1 MPAHLKY
8 PSYGPTSTVSA
19 EPAGCTTSMTSLG
32 FSCSKKTSAMEV
44 KRQVELACGATDEI
58 LLAWQREQRLL
69 AWERLLPR
77 LHRPSPATQSSQ
89 HQWLVLTSTSLREEI
104 NEHEAKAEA
113 RGKSVDD

>member
-1 MPAHLKY
+1 MEPSRNKMPAHLKY

-32 FSCSKKTSAMEV
+32 FSCSKTTSAMEV
-44 KRQVELACGATDEI
+44 KRQVELACGATNEI

-89 HQWLVLTSTSLREEI
+89 HQ
-104 NEHEAKAEA
+104 
-113 RGKSVDD
+113 